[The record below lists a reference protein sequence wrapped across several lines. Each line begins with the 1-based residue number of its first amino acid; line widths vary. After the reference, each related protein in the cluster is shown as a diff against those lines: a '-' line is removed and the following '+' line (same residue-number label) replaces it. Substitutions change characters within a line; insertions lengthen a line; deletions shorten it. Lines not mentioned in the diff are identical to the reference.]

1 MIGEERFVMAIIT
14 QAIEDASYTGVSKKY
29 LKHKVNAIDWILND
43 ENDVAYFGSNWLE
56 GNMGVEYQV
65 IEKFKGV
72 EDFIIINGNEKKI
85 SKKK

>member
-43 ENDVAYFGSNWLE
+43 ENEHHWSFI
-56 GNMGVEYQV
+56 EYCTMIGLSPSRIQNKV
-65 IEKFKGV
+65 RTIVNPKLTRKQQSIMKGL
-72 EDFIIINGNEKKI
+72 N
-85 SKKK
+85 